1 MLDRPPPP
9 PILPGATHV
18 RRRPALDMSVT
29 GVVYL
34 AMMLFM
40 GAAAVNSQANLLFG
54 VLGLMMGIGVVT
66 YSINRLVLRK
76 LAVTRVL
83 PEHGVVGQHCVY
95 TYEVTNNKRYW
106 PSFSVTVAELDGADA
121 FLRQPQGYLL
131 HCAATMTAQVPCEV
145 IPRRRGLHQLERYQ
159 IATSFPFGFVKR
171 ADTRKQRDSILIYP
185 ALADVNPRVLS
196 LARSAENTGAQMRPR
211 RGGNDEFYG
220 VKEHRPGE
228 SPRFIYW
235 RRSARTG
242 TLVAKEMTHVSP
254 PKLIILL
261 DTFVPDDSNEACEA
275 AERAIAMGASLASL
289 ALEAG
294 MPVGLRVWSGDDL
307 IQVMPTRGKR
317 QRRDILT
324 ILARMPVNRKHDVQS
339 LMDGADQ
346 QRPSGSTTYL
356 ITPRHVT
363 LSLGEAARGGT
374 IILSPASEQ
383 ARAWFTFD
391 PAVEFAVC
399 SPVEVAPKGVKGQG
413 SGKRKTPATS
423 ST

>member
-1 MLDRPPPP
+1 
-9 PILPGATHV
+9 
-18 RRRPALDMSVT
+18 MSVT

-95 TYEVTNNKRYW
+95 TYEVTNNKRFW

-196 LARSAENTGAQMRPR
+196 LARSAENTGAHASAPR
-211 RGGNDEFYG
+211 
-220 VKEHRPGE
+220 
-228 SPRFIYW
+228 
-235 RRSARTG
+235 
-242 TLVAKEMTHVSP
+242 
-254 PKLIILL
+254 
-261 DTFVPDDSNEACEA
+261 
-275 AERAIAMGASLASL
+275 
-289 ALEAG
+289 
-294 MPVGLRVWSGDDL
+294 
-307 IQVMPTRGKR
+307 R
-317 QRRDILT
+317 QRRVLRREGAPT
-324 ILARMPVNRKHDVQS
+324 GREPAVHLLAAQRAHGHARRQGDDPRLAAQ
-339 LMDGADQ
+339 ADH
-346 QRPSGSTTYL
+346 PA
-356 ITPRHVT
+356 RHV
-363 LSLGEAARGGT
+363 
-374 IILSPASEQ
+374 
-383 ARAWFTFD
+383 RA
-391 PAVEFAVC
+391 
-399 SPVEVAPKGVKGQG
+399 G
-413 SGKRKTPATS
+413 
-423 ST
+423 